1 MARGYAAAAVVGK
14 AAQASF
20 LLMEAAVPL
29 TMLET
34 PGTTQEEA
42 AARARISQASVS
54 YLVGRKRAETLTG
67 AAGSPRGKP
76 GRRRIVTP
84 RKHLMVRRAFAKDP
98 AAHVTEIGV
107 ELSKQGVVVSDST
120 LRRTKKRVLG
130 DEKPI
135 TKRTFSNYEYESP
148 ALIGWHL
155 AWKEAIDR
163 AIKRK
168 RLKYS
173 QLCYLDQ
180 TPLRIGCGAKVGYS
194 DRPLHGGYAL
204 KGGRF
209 AYSLWAVI
217 SNKKCLRAWLTKKG
231 GGSQTAHELTLP
243 HSSTWMDP

>member
-84 RKHLMVRRAFAKDP
+84 RKHLKVRRAFAKDP
-98 AAHVTEIGV
+98 AAHVTEIGA
-107 ELSKQGVVVSDST
+107 ELSKEGVVVSDST

-168 RLKYS
+168 RLK
-173 QLCYLDQ
+173 C
-180 TPLRIGCGAKVGYS
+180 
-194 DRPLHGGYAL
+194 
-204 KGGRF
+204 
-209 AYSLWAVI
+209 
-217 SNKKCLRAWLTKKG
+217 
-231 GGSQTAHELTLP
+231 
-243 HSSTWMDP
+243 